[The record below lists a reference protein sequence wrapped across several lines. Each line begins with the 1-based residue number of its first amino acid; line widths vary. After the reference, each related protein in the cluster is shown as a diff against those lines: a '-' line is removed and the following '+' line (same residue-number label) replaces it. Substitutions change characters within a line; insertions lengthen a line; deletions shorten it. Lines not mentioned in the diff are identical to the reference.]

1 MKVMIP
7 MKTKPV
13 RQAWR
18 KKNAADWPTSYVC
31 NFLEP
36 GLVSYEDVQAGIAML
51 SSDAIDKMLASMKGK
66 PVIIDHQDVTPET
79 FKKTAVGYVTR
90 VWRDGVWAYCE
101 FILTDDKA
109 KELVARGYTV
119 SCAYDVL
126 GTGPGGEW
134 HAIKFDEE
142 ITDGAFTHLAL
153 VTNPRYEACR
163 IYQNSKGAGRL
174 KDQAG
179 NEVKHKVEGLAPEA
193 STKKGVITM
202 KIRKTINGKVEET
215 EINPSEVYVAVGG
228 KPVLLHSIINSKPFA
243 SEDVEVLDMT
253 GAELV
258 NDDGSTRTL
267 ENAVAEYQKNNG
279 EKPAEDNK
287 DNARKC
293 SCSKAPKENAKP
305 EDHEEE
311 CEMSKKNA
319 VDDKEKENA
328 GAADDKKNGKATVR
342 DLRFFAKLNTQR
354 ENAAEVVSTGPQV
367 DTRYDRIERGNAR
380 YGSKHKK
387 QEAAAA

>member
-119 SCAYDVL
+119 SC
-126 GTGPGGEW
+126 GMT
-134 HAIKFDEE
+134 AIE
-142 ITDGAFTHLAL
+142 
-153 VTNPRYEACR
+153 
-163 IYQNSKGAGRL
+163 
-174 KDQAG
+174 
-179 NEVKHKVEGLAPEA
+179 
-193 STKKGVITM
+193 
-202 KIRKTINGKVEET
+202 
-215 EINPSEVYVAVGG
+215 
-228 KPVLLHSIINSKPFA
+228 
-243 SEDVEVLDMT
+243 
-253 GAELV
+253 
-258 NDDGSTRTL
+258 GSTVLTNCFSRSFKTTLNCSLTSKLMMDGVSPSCFKCFDMLFCRSRTR
-267 ENAVAEYQKNNG
+267 
-279 EKPAEDNK
+279 
-287 DNARKC
+287 ARE
-293 SCSKAPKENAKP
+293 SAIS
-305 EDHEEE
+305 
-311 CEMSKKNA
+311 SF
-319 VDDKEKENA
+319 
-328 GAADDKKNGKATVR
+328 T
-342 DLRFFAKLNTQR
+342 
-354 ENAAEVVSTGPQV
+354 SS
-367 DTRYDRIERGNAR
+367 
-380 YGSKHKK
+380 GSMAHVTM
-387 QEAAAA
+387 